1 MIFWPNDAMA
11 GLNRQ
16 LFLMINLVFFTAINP
31 KHFLGAPIYQ
41 CFDSISNDVN
51 LTKSNVAKFVKGQQ
65 VVPIPK
71 WRHKIW
77 LDATA

>member
-31 KHFLGAPIYQ
+31 KHFLGAPFYQ

-51 LTKSNVAKFVKGQQ
+51 LTKSNVARFVKGRQ

-71 WRHKIW
+71 WRRKIW
-77 LDATA
+77 FDATT

>member
-1 MIFWPNDAMA
+1 MFFWPNDAMA
-11 GLNRQ
+11 DLYRQ
-16 LFLMINLVFFTAINP
+16 LFLMINFVFFTAINP
-31 KHFLGAPIYQ
+31 KHFLDAPIFQ
-41 CFDSISNDVN
+41 CFDGISNDVN

-65 VVPIPK
+65 VFPIPK

>member
-1 MIFWPNDAMA
+1 MIFWPNDAMVD
-11 GLNRQ
+11 LYRQ
-16 LFLMINLVFFTAINP
+16 LFLMKNFVFSFAINP
-31 KHFLGAPIYQ
+31 KHFLDAPIYQ

>member
-11 GLNRQ
+11 DLYRQ

-31 KHFLGAPIYQ
+31 KHFLDAPIFQ
-41 CFDSISNDVN
+41 CFDGISNDVN